1 MKISIWNILQK
12 KTEKVYVNT
21 TTYLIL
27 WSITDPLSYYMIYP
41 STMNLQKDKD
51 KKKALSIGIFGG
63 ISAAVSATAFVA
75 VMV

>member
-1 MKISIWNILQK
+1 
-12 KTEKVYVNT
+12 
-21 TTYLIL
+21 
-27 WSITDPLSYYMIYP
+27 
-41 STMNLQKDKD
+41 MNLQKDKD